1 YVARMTTA
9 AEKLGAA
16 ADRSADE
23 DVLRVLL
30 ANEGEFLTRMDR
42 IVGLYEDEARGRAAR
57 LLWIGWIVTA
67 LIIIAF
73 AAIGRFVLMPAT
85 RVIEGQIA
93 DLRAVRDYLEERVQ
107 ERTAEL
113 TRAAAELEA
122 EHRERIVA
130 EERHRH
136 LLEQFS

>member
-1 YVARMTTA
+1 ELADVLALWSASHAALRDGDDRRLLLSKHSPQIGAALADIEPYVARMTTA

-23 DVLRVLL
+23 DVLHVLL

-85 RVIEGQIA
+85 
-93 DLRAVRDYLEERVQ
+93 
-107 ERTAEL
+107 
-113 TRAAAELEA
+113 
-122 EHRERIVA
+122 
-130 EERHRH
+130 
-136 LLEQFS
+136 